1 MNSKRGLMTVL
12 VGVAMLAMPLTAAA
26 KDHGRFHNSQARV
39 FTPAPTVAP
48 VVVSKHAF
56 RHGATWMP
64 APVVVGRHE
73 WRGNHGRW
81 NDGDADDY
89 QGYGN
94 RGYYAAPVYT
104 APVYAAPVYAA
115 PAYQGY
121 GYGGGQGCAQAQ
133 RVMRTYQRD
142 RATGHPAAA
151 ADVLRQNQ
159 WALRS
164 GCASGAPVGGLLGG
178 LGGRG
183 GYRGA
188 PVYNNGGYNG
198 GLLGGLGGYRG
209 APVYGNGQ
217 GYNAGYGQPYGNGS
231 MLAPLLQYV
240 R

>member
-26 KDHGRFHNSQARV
+26 KDHGRFNNSQSRSFASS
-39 FTPAPTVAP
+39 PSVAP
-48 VVVSKHAF
+48 VFVSKHDF
-56 RHGATWMP
+56 RHGATFMP
-64 APVVVGRHE
+64 APAGMRPT
-73 WRGNHGRW
+73 WREHRAWENA
-81 NDGDADDY
+81 N
-89 QGYGN
+89 YG
-94 RGYYAAPVYT
+94 RGYYGAPAYV
-104 APVYAAPVYAA
+104 APAYAAPVYAA

-121 GYGGGQGCAQAQ
+121 GYGGGQGCSQAQ
-133 RVMRTYQRD
+133 HVMRTYQRD

-164 GCASGAPVGGLLGG
+164 GCSGASTGGGLLGG
-178 LGGRG
+178 LGRLG
-183 GYRGA
+183 GYRGVA

-209 APVYGNGQ
+209 APAYGN